1 MGEAERLVA
10 ERERV
15 LRRVAGVREFLRG
28 SVVLMQRRC
37 AQRRCPRCAAGGRH
51 PTWVLTVS
59 ERGKTRTVYLG
70 AGRAERARRMAV
82 NYRPLQAWIEAA
94 ARINERL
101 LVGRRRPRA
110 KGAGDGP
117 RVRGP

>member
-10 ERERV
+10 QRERV
-15 LRRVAGVREFLRG
+15 LGRVAGVREFLRG

-37 AQRRCPRCAAGGRH
+37 AQRRCRRCATGGRH
-51 PTWVLTVS
+51 ATWVLTVS

-70 AGRAERARRMAV
+70 AGRAERARRMAA
-82 NYRPLQAWIEAA
+82 NYRQLQGWIEAA
-94 ARINERL
+94 SRINERL
-101 LVGRRRPRA
+101 LTGRARPRA

-117 RVRGP
+117 PGRGP

>member
-1 MGEAERLVA
+1 MGETERWVA
-10 ERERV
+10 QRERV
-15 LRRVAGVREFLRG
+15 LRRVAGMQEFLRG

-37 AQRRCPRCAAGGRH
+37 AQRRCRRCAAGGRH

-70 AGRAERARRMAV
+70 AGRAEQARRLAA
-82 NYRPLQAWIEAA
+82 NYRQLQGWIEAA
-94 ARINERL
+94 SRINERL
-101 LVGRRRPRA
+101 LVQRARPRT

-117 RVRGP
+117 PGGGP